1 MRRSRRLSTVLIA
14 LLASLAIPA
23 APAAASGH
31 DPVLFVHGWNSS
43 SSTWDEM
50 VADFKADGYTDS
62 ELLAWDYNTSQSNK
76 TTAEEFSAVVDD
88 LLASTGASAVDV
100 VTHSMGGLNTRWY
113 VKFLGGTDKVD
124 DWVSLA
130 GPNHGTD
137 TANAC
142 WWEYSCYEMRQGSD
156 FLTTLNDGD
165 ETPGATNY
173 GTWWSSCD
181 SVIVPQE
188 STILSGADNTQT
200 ACLSHS
206 AFTTD
211 DTVSAQVRAFVA

>member
-1 MRRSRRLSTVLIA
+1 MRRSRRFSTVLIA
-14 LLASLAIPA
+14 LLAALAIPA
-23 APAAASGH
+23 APAAASAH

-50 VADFKADGYTDS
+50 VADFQADGYTDD
-62 ELLAWDYNTSQSNK
+62 ELVAWDYDTSQSNR

-88 LLASTGASAVDV
+88 MLASTGASAVDV

-113 VKFLGGTDKVD
+113 VTFLGGTETVD

-137 TANAC
+137 TAETC
-142 WWEYSCYEMRQGSD
+142 FDTSCYEMRQGSD

-165 ETPGATNY
+165 ETPGATDY

-181 SVIVPQE
+181 SIILPQE

-200 ACLSHS
+200 SCLSHS
-206 AFTTD
+206 DFTTD